1 VKTFTKSDK
10 KRPQLAFFF
19 LNRGQIKRFPHGVS
33 KTESEIVFLMTGNAK
48 TDKPNSKSTKT
59 DKPNSK
65 STKRD
70 KKPAILCVKP
80 QELVST
86 LVANPR
92 SLFNPFLF
100 SKSL

>member
-1 VKTFTKSDK
+1 MTFQSEAEIRLGTLSQENVRAKPKVKTFINV
-10 KRPQLAFFF
+10 P
-19 LNRGQIKRFPHGVS
+19 
-33 KTESEIVFLMTGNAK
+33 ENA
-48 TDKPNSKSTKT
+48 KT

-86 LVANPR
+86 LVTNPR
-92 SLFNPFLF
+92 SLFNPFLI
-100 SKSL
+100 SKSLEVVQ